1 MSLLWVG
8 WTLVEVVVVGG
19 SQRVMIGVDLQGE
32 GFGRSVER
40 DPLWGLLLLGLCVLC
55 VVLGLPLPFAEELV
69 QGSSFP
75 LQRCILPKT
84 MFLGFLG
91 WKWWA
96 TKVAPREELGLLLR
110 FNLMRVEIRELR
122 PEVVAESDEVLVHYR
137 SRTNM

>member
-1 MSLLWVG
+1 MSLLRVG

-19 SQRVMIGVDLQGE
+19 SQRVMIGVDLQGG
-32 GFGRSVER
+32 GFGRSAER
-40 DPLWGLLLLGLCVLC
+40 DPLWGLLLLGPCVLC

-69 QGSSFP
+69 QGLSFL

-96 TKVAPREELGLLLR
+96 TGVAPRE
-110 FNLMRVEIRELR
+110 
-122 PEVVAESDEVLVHYR
+122 
-137 SRTNM
+137 